1 MLGWLVTHMHR
12 CSSGAMKQLRLRFQP
27 PDILLDVITPIT
39 NDHLPITADLRS
51 RLEELSRLHDAALE
65 KNRRPTEQERWEF
78 THRYEQVIPLLKEQL
93 RDYGVIAETIFPEVF
108 ERPAI
113 KR

>member
-1 MLGWLVTHMHR
+1 MR
-12 CSSGAMKQLRLRFQP
+12 QLRLRFQAS
-27 PDILLDVITPIT
+27 DTILDTITPIT
-39 NDHLPITADLRS
+39 NDQLPITTNLRS

-65 KNRRPTEQERWEF
+65 KSRRPTEQERWEF
-78 THRYEQVIPLLKEQL
+78 THRYEQVIPLLEEQL
-93 RDYGVIAETIFPEVF
+93 RDYGVISETIFPEVF

>member
-1 MLGWLVTHMHR
+1 MR
-12 CSSGAMKQLRLRFQP
+12 QLRLRFQP
-27 PDILLDVITPIT
+27 ADILLDEIAPIS
-39 NDHLPITADLRS
+39 NDELPITPDLRL

-65 KNRRPTEQERWEF
+65 RDRRPTEQERWEF
-78 THRYEQVIPLLKEQL
+78 TYRYAQVIPLLEEQL
-93 RDYGVIAETIFPEVF
+93 SRYGVIAERIFPEVF

>member
-1 MLGWLVTHMHR
+1 MR
-12 CSSGAMKQLRLRFQP
+12 QLRLRFQP
-27 PDILLDVITPIT
+27 SDILFELVTPIT
-39 NDHLPITADLRS
+39 NDELPITADLRS
-51 RLEELSRLHDAALE
+51 QLEELSRLHDAALE

-78 THRYEQVIPLLKEQL
+78 THRYEQMIPLLEEQL
-93 RDYGVIAETIFPEVF
+93 RDYGVISETISPEVF

>member
-1 MLGWLVTHMHR
+1 MR
-12 CSSGAMKQLRLRFQP
+12 QLRLRFQP
-27 PDILLDVITPIT
+27 SDILLDLITPIP
-39 NDHLPITADLRS
+39 NDQLPITADLRL

-65 KNRRPTEQERWEF
+65 SNRRPTEQERWEF
-78 THRYEQVIPLLKEQL
+78 MHRYQQVIPLLEEQL
-93 RDYGVIAETIFPEVF
+93 RDYGVISETIFPEVF

>member
-1 MLGWLVTHMHR
+1 
-12 CSSGAMKQLRLRFQP
+12 MKQLRLRFQP
-27 PDILLDVITPIT
+27 SNFLLDDIAPIS
-39 NDHLPITADLRS
+39 NDHLPIAPDLRA

-78 THRYEQVIPLLKEQL
+78 THRYQQVIPLLEEQL